1 MHTCS
6 RGQVMLGSTPDVIDD
21 VIIVEFPG
29 GSKAT
34 VVNDGSGFPRRDD
47 VTATACDND
56 SEADDEN
63 EAGGNS
69 ER

>member
-1 MHTCS
+1 
-6 RGQVMLGSTPDVIDD
+6 MLGSTSDVIDD
-21 VIIVEFPG
+21 VIVVEFP

-34 VVNDGSGFPRRDD
+34 VVDDGGFSRDD

-56 SEADDEN
+56 SEADDQN